1 MKYIEQRIEAL
12 EKEVAFLKSK
22 QSSDYLFNSDPN
34 LLPELET
41 TFASPWEKS
50 QEQKNSLDT
59 LINPPYP
66 DILGSWDSYV
76 K

>member
-22 QSSDYLFNSDPN
+22 QIPDYLFNSDPN

-41 TFASPWEKS
+41 TFASPWEKL
-50 QEQKNSLDT
+50 QEEKNSLDT
-59 LINPPYP
+59 LITPPYP
-66 DILGSWDSYV
+66 NILGSWD
-76 K
+76 